1 MKAIID
7 FLSSIKLAIVLLIII
22 TLASVLGTLIPQG
35 RTAAEYAARYGQM
48 SDVLIRL
55 EVTTLY
61 QSWWYMGFLFLFSL
75 NILVCTLTRFSPK
88 LKKTFNPSM
97 EFESKS
103 LSTLKFSSS
112 FQSKKGIQDFQE
124 DLTKELRTHGYK
136 IKEAK
141 KENRSFL
148 LARKK
153 YFGNFGADVVHL
165 GLLVILAGG
174 ILSGMTGYRD
184 DLTLSEGEIQ
194 SVPRAEFSL
203 RLDKF
208 EILYYEDGRIKDWK
222 SSLTVLDGGEETLQ
236 KTIEV
241 NHPLSYKGFVFYQ
254 SRYGWD
260 WENPSVTV
268 QMKNTTDESVRESVT
283 LHIGEKSTYQNQGLE
298 IQALQ
303 FIPDFILAEDNQ
315 VATRSMDPNNPALLI
330 KVLREGEEI
339 FTGWLFAN
347 FPDFARMHS
356 QTETDLTFQF
366 VNFEAGHFS
375 GIQLANDPGVN
386 WIWAGCAFLMLGLFL
401 AFYWMPREIRAILES
416 RQGQIEIVLGGVAAK
431 GRDTFKTEFEN
442 IVENLRRSK

>member
-35 RTAAEYAARYGQM
+35 RSAAEYAARYGQM

-112 FQSKKGIQDFQE
+112 FQSKKGLPEFQA
-124 DLTKELRTHGYK
+124 DLTKKLKAHGYR
-136 IKEAK
+136 IKEHK

-148 LARKK
+148 LARKR
-153 YFGNFGADVVHL
+153 YLGNFGADVVHL

-184 DLTLSEGEIQ
+184 DLAISEGEILP
-194 SVPRAEFSL
+194 VPRAGFSL

-208 EILYYEDGRIKDWK
+208 EILYYEDGRIRDWK
-222 SSLTVLDGGEETLQ
+222 STLVVLDGGEEKLQ

-254 SRYGWD
+254 SAYGWD

-268 QMKNTTDESVRESVT
+268 QMKNKTDETVQDSVT
-283 LHIGEKSTYQNQGLE
+283 LHIGEKAVFQDKNLE
-298 IQALQ
+298 VHALQ

-315 VATRSMDPNNPALLI
+315 VATRSMDPNNPALFI
-330 KVLREGEEI
+330 KVLQEGEEI

-366 VNFEAGHFS
+366 VNFEAGQFS
-375 GIQLANDPGVN
+375 GIQFAKDPGVN
-386 WIWAGCAFLMLGLFL
+386 WIWAGCVFLMLGLFL

-416 RQGQIEIVLGGVAAK
+416 RQGQTEVVLGGVASK
-431 GRDTFKTEFEN
+431 GRDTFKTEFEK
-442 IVENLRRSK
+442 IVENFRR